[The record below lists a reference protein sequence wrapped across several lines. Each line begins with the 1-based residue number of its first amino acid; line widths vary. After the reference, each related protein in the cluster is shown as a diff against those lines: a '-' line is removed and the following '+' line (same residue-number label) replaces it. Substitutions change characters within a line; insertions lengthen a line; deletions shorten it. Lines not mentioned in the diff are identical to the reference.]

1 MAARPSDPDRNR
13 PDRAGGG
20 GGASPREGSPR
31 CWVCG
36 GERLR
41 AVRPSQLAEPA
52 RSRDFAITD
61 AGYGRTGAL
70 ERCEACSF
78 LQCSELADA
87 LGYYEE
93 LEDPGYEASRPAR
106 ALQMRRL
113 LEAVGRRSGW
123 APGARLLDVGA
134 GSGIL
139 VEEAR
144 SLGLRAHGIEPS
156 TWLHERARRRELPV
170 ELGTLPHP
178 ALPGPFDVVTLVDV
192 IEHVSDPVGLLRES
206 CRVLAPGGEVV
217 VVTPDLGSW
226 APRLLG
232 WRWWHF
238 RVAHIGYFDRSTL
251 DRALRAADLA
261 PVRVSRPSWVF
272 DARYLIARLGRYLP
286 GRRELPAPRIAERLR
301 FPLNLRDSLLAVA
314 RRAS

>member
-1 MAARPSDPDRNR
+1 MSASSPERRRDPR
-13 PDRAGGG
+13 
-20 GGASPREGSPR
+20 R
-31 CWVCG
+31 CWICG
-36 GERLR
+36 GEHLR
-41 AVRPSQLAEPA
+41 PERPSQLGESA
-52 RSRDFAITD
+52 RSEDFAITD

-70 ERCEACSF
+70 ERCADCSF
-78 LQCSELADA
+78 LQCSELSGA
-87 LGYYEE
+87 LAFYEE

-123 APGARLLDVGA
+123 PRRARLLDVGA

-144 SLGLRAHGIEPS
+144 RLGYEAQGVEPS
-156 TWLHERARRRELPV
+156 RWLQQRARERSLPV

-178 ALPGPFDVVTLVDV
+178 ALAGPFDAVTLVDV
-192 IEHVSDPVGLLRES
+192 IEHVSDPIGLLREAT
-206 CRVLAPGGEVV
+206 RVLAPGGEVV

-251 DRALRAADLA
+251 ERALRAAGLA
-261 PVRVSRPSWVF
+261 PARVSRPSWVF

-286 GRRELPAPRIAERLR
+286 GGRPLHAPRWTERLHV
-301 FPLNLRDSLLAVA
+301 PLNLRDSLLAVA
-314 RRAS
+314 RRAP

>member
-1 MAARPSDPDRNR
+1 MSAPSPDR
-13 PDRAGGG
+13 PDAG
-20 GGASPREGSPR
+20 PHR

-36 GERLR
+36 GEHLR
-41 AVRPSQLAEPA
+41 PVRASQLGASA
-52 RSRDFAITD
+52 RSEDFAITD

-70 ERCEACSF
+70 ERCEQCSF
-78 LQCSELADA
+78 LQCSELAGA
-87 LGYYEE
+87 LAYYEE

-106 ALQMRRL
+106 AVQMRRL
-113 LEAVGRRSGW
+113 LAPLARASGW
-123 APGARLLDVGA
+123 RAGTRLLDVGA

-144 SLGLRAHGIEPS
+144 RLGFEAFGIEPS
-156 TWLHERARRRELPV
+156 HWLQEQARRRSLPV

-178 ALPGPFDVVTLVDV
+178 ALPGPFDAVLLVDV

-206 CRVLAPGGEVV
+206 ARVLAPGGEIV
-217 VVTPDLGSW
+217 VVTPDVGSW

-251 DRALRAADLA
+251 ERALRAADLT
-261 PVRVSRPSWVF
+261 PIRMSRPSWVL
-272 DARYLIARLGRYLP
+272 DARYLLARIGRYLP
-286 GRRELPAPRIAERLR
+286 GQPELRAPKIAERLQI
-301 FPLNLRDSLLAVA
+301 PLNLRDSLLAVA
-314 RRAS
+314 RKAS